1 MPLPSAPLPRYEC
14 DQCGA
19 CCEGYLIVEADELD
33 LLREPRLIE
42 ADRYY
47 QQMTVSQV
55 VQLFQTE
62 VGRAIHL
69 SCGQKCKFLAE
80 DKKCSIYPTRP
91 NVCVGMQAGDEQCQE
106 ARAAAG
112 LAPLAPYAPPV
123 T

>member
-1 MPLPSAPLPRYEC
+1 MNLPRFEC

-19 CCEGYLIVEADELD
+19 CCNGHLIVEADELD

-42 ADRYY
+42 ADRFY
-47 QQMTVSQV
+47 QQMTVPQALHLL
-55 VQLFQTE
+55 QND

-69 SCGQKCKFLAE
+69 SCGQQCKFLGE

-106 ARAAAG
+106 ARQAAG
-112 LAPLAPYAPPV
+112 LPPLSPLSVPEP
-123 T
+123 